1 MQNKTLNFFSL
12 QNRTLD
18 LTSTDTEPSK
28 FFSWDHAWP
37 WLLATHFSQCSAADP
52 TAGTHRWACP
62 RSAVISPPLS
72 IPANGTQGL
81 QINTRTA
88 TREVRT
94 YLRGPESRVHQ
105 LQRVAGSFLS
115 DSASKTIVKIFNISA
130 ESHLNQCNS
139 EVISAKQLRVWLHA
153 QHFLLTSWDTE
164 AYIQASDMAQE
175 KWLCQCSVPFLLI

>member
-62 RSAVISPPLS
+62 RSAIHLSASVYPCQWNSRTPDKHKNCHKRGQNISE
-72 IPANGTQGL
+72 G
-81 QINTRTA
+81 
-88 TREVRT
+88 
-94 YLRGPESRVHQ
+94 SRVQ
-105 LQRVAGSFLS
+105 SPS
-115 DSASKTIVKIFNISA
+115 ITKIFNISA

-164 AYIQASDMAQE
+164 AYIQASDMAQG